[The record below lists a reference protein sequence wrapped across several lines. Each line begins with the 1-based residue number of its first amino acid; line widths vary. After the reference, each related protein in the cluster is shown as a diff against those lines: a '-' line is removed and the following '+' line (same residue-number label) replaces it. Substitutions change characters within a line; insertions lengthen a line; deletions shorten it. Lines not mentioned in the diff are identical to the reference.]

1 MRFNVLKTLSSKANK
16 PSKQPKTYSD
26 TPKKKSP
33 NSENEDYLT
42 LSEIRQGYNTIRMKL
57 SHYKR

>member
-33 NSENEDYLT
+33 NPENEDYLT
-42 LSEIRQGYNTIRMKL
+42 LAEIRQGYNTIRMKL